1 MSNIPGSLYIV
12 ATPIGNL
19 DDISTRAKSVLRE
32 VDLILAEDTRH
43 SRPLLEKLDI
53 QAPVKSLHDFNE
65 NKIAASIIDRL
76 KNGQSVALISDAGTP
91 LISDP
96 GYRLVKHAHEE
107 NIRVI
112 PVPGASA
119 LICALSAAGQ
129 ATDRFVFEGY
139 LPARQASRVKRL
151 KYLRSEPRT
160 LVIYESPHRLLACIR
175 DMITVFG
182 EERCVTL
189 AKELTKI
196 HETIRKFNL
205 EELRKWLEQDP
216 ARQKGE
222 FVLIVEGRPDDLSSM
237 DETRR
242 ILSILMKSLS
252 PSKAAVIASEITG
265 MSKNELYRM
274 AIAESEKAG

>member
-19 DDISTRAKSVLRE
+19 DDISLRAKSVLRE

-43 SRPLLEKLDI
+43 SRRLLDKLNI
-53 QAPVKSLHDFNE
+53 KTPVKSLHDFNE
-65 NKIAASIIDRL
+65 IKITSSMIERL
-76 KNGQSVALISDAGTP
+76 KNNQSIAIISDAGTP

-112 PVPGASA
+112 PIPGASA

-139 LPARQASRVKRL
+139 LPARQTAREKRL
-151 KYLRSEPRT
+151 KVLKTEPRT
-160 LVIYESPHRLLACIR
+160 LVIYESPHRIIPCIK

-182 EERCVTL
+182 KDRCITL

-196 HETIRKFNL
+196 HETIRKCNL
-205 EELRKWLEQDP
+205 GDLKTWLEQDP

-222 FVLIVEGRPDDLSSM
+222 FVLIIEGLKEELASANES
-237 DETRR
+237 RR
-242 ILSILMKSLS
+242 ILKILQKSLP
-252 PSKAAVIASEITG
+252 PSKAAALAAEITG
-265 MSKNELYRM
+265 MSKNDLYKL
-274 AIAESEKAG
+274 AISSEENTR